1 MSKAIMFCGRDES
14 GVVRP
19 VSVNTEGAVKID
31 GGTGSGMQYS
41 YVEDDNGQPVLRVVD
56 AAPYLVEYGMYNT
69 LTSKAHDITTS
80 PAKVVDENAE
90 RKYLSIYNNGD
101 GFISLSAGDVG
112 SEAGIVIAPHE
123 RYEMCVARG
132 NLYRGAMHLCALDA
146 KMKIQTVTDFVQG
159 GIGNSGFSDS
169 LIRTHTDYIPVSVP
183 ESGLSVSVSVDSSV
197 VAIRN
202 VASFDANHNLVYY
215 DIAMGMKFPVQDGV
229 YTNGGFTITNPAVA
243 YIAVSFCNAADATS
257 NISPDDMSDT
267 VLTIKQMASSTAY
280 IAEGE

>member
-19 VSVNTEGAVKID
+19 VSVNTEGAVKFD

-41 YVEDDNGQPVLRVVD
+41 YVEDDDGKPVLRVVD

-69 LTSKAHDITTS
+69 LTSKAHDITPS
-80 PAKVVDENAE
+80 PAQVVDENAE

-101 GFISLSAGDVG
+101 GFISLSTGDVG
-112 SEAGIVIAPHE
+112 SVAGIVIAPHE

-132 NLYRGAMHLCALDA
+132 NLYRGAMYLCALDVA
-146 KMKIQTVTDFVQG
+146 TQTVKDFIQG
-159 GIGNSGFSDS
+159 GIGNSGFSES
-169 LIRTHTDYIPVSVP
+169 LTRTHTDYIPVSIP
-183 ESGLSVSVSVDSSV
+183 ENGLGVAVEVESSV
-197 VAIRN
+197 ASIRN
-202 VASFDANHNLVYY
+202 LATFDANHNLVVYQEDGNY
-215 DIAMGMKFPVQDGV
+215 KFPMTDGV
-229 YTNGGFTITNPAVA
+229 YTEGRFIITNPAVA
-243 YIAVSFCNAADATS
+243 YIAVSFCNAADTTS